1 MVVGREGLLFM
12 NLRAMYI
19 NIDPEQAPSSL
30 SLVDARR
37 FWYLSILL
45 IFCRPVSLHYFSVS
59 SWVS

>member
-45 IFCRPVSLHYFSVS
+45 IFAGL
-59 SWVS
+59 